1 MHSTLRYF
9 TILDQVSMLIQL
21 LKCLTEIKFYF
32 YLKMFEQFNK
42 TMNQQRRSP
51 RIAAASELKPTHHNE
66 TESSRLLRTETS
78 SGSDDTD
85 NETVFTGPAL
95 PEARRQTREI
105 QKIQKAE
112 IIRENSENGISGG
125 KRKSKKTDDD
135 PEDESECDDFL
146 RKKTT
151 GLRDLTNCQR
161 KRSILHQV
169 KLY

>member
-1 MHSTLRYF
+1 
-9 TILDQVSMLIQL
+9 
-21 LKCLTEIKFYF
+21 
-32 YLKMFEQFNK
+32 MFEQFNK
-42 TMNQQRRSP
+42 TINQQRRSP
-51 RIAAASELKPTHHNE
+51 RIAAASELKPTRHNE

-85 NETVFTGPAL
+85 NETDR
-95 PEARRQTREI
+95 EARRQSREV
-105 QKIQKAE
+105 QRRQKAE
-112 IIRENSENGISGG
+112 IIRENSENGISGV